1 MFSARH
7 VFNIKLSCNML
18 YNRFIRV
25 IEDHAESLTR
35 SWIRE
40 VKSNP
45 STKNYAKLS
54 NEELHDSVYDI
65 YRKLGH
71 WIKKE
76 ESSLREIA
84 EHFVKLGRLRAKEG
98 FQLSEVIYGIIL
110 GRVEL
115 WRYIMNEGLVNDPI
129 DLNRALDFF
138 HRINYFFDKAVYFIS
153 VGFENTEVSEEELSK
168 EGGIF
173 DKIFE
178 TFNIWLIKEVK
189 DQKEKGF

>member
-1 MFSARH
+1 
-7 VFNIKLSCNML
+7 ML

-40 VKSNP
+40 IKSNP
-45 STKNYAKLS
+45 STGNYAKLS
-54 NEELHDSVYDI
+54 DEELHNNVYDI
-65 YRKLGH
+65 YRKLGY

-84 EHFVKLGRLRAKEG
+84 EHFAVLGRQRAKEG
-98 FQLSEVIYGIIL
+98 FKLSEVLYGIIL

-129 DLNRALDFF
+129 DLNRALEFWN
-138 HRINYFFDKAVYFIS
+138 RISYFFDKAVYFTT
-153 VGFENTEVSEEELSK
+153 VGFENTDLSEEELAK
-168 EGGIF
+168 KGGFF
-173 DKIFE
+173 DTVFE
-178 TFNIWLIKEVK
+178 SFNIWLIKEVN
-189 DQKEKGF
+189 DQKNKGF